1 MQIQKIIES
10 AHGMKINA
18 PVTIYSIL
26 VILLLAVSMT
36 GCRSMPQRDI
46 AIGQI
51 TRAEQKL
58 QNATTAEANIYMSE
72 KYMEASTL
80 LRRARN
86 SMQSEEYSQSSDLA
100 QRSQEVALEA
110 IQQTEDERKNVKAL
124 AVRLL
129 FSANEAWESY
139 AQSHDKE
146 YASDELI
153 AIRKLLDSAQEDIT
167 TKEYMGAFKKA
178 QRAHGEISKLPEAV
192 EKGRLSRLEEDKK
205 RLKAQ
210 KTAGEIIAAANQQAE
225 NILAAARSQREQLL
239 AETAELAAYARHV
252 EFERMF
258 PSTYLVKRSETLI
271 DIARRHEIYND
282 QFMWPLLYKANRDQI
297 RDPKVVF
304 PDQVLSVPRDIT
316 YVDIIEARKMAEA
329 APPYD
334 PPSTAYNPEVY
345 QRYMQILPPSP
356 FVSEQEAE
364 PKLEP

>member
-1 MQIQKIIES
+1 M
-10 AHGMKINA
+10 
-18 PVTIYSIL
+18 PLVTMHSIF
-26 VILLLAVSMT
+26 VVLLLVVSMT

-46 AIGQI
+46 AIIQI
-51 TRAEQKL
+51 NRAEQKL
-58 QNATTAEANIYMSE
+58 QQANTAEANIYMYE

-86 SMQSEEYSQSSDLA
+86 SMQSEEYSQSTDLA

-110 IQQTEDERKNVKAL
+110 MQKTGDERKNVKAL

-139 AQSHDKE
+139 AQSPDKE

-153 AIRKLLDSAQEDIT
+153 AIRKLLDSAQEDIN
-167 TKEYMGAFKKA
+167 TKEYMGAFTKA

-192 EKGRLSRLEEDKK
+192 EKGRLSRLEEEKK

-210 KTAGEIIAAANQQAE
+210 KTADQIIAAANQQAE
-225 NILAAARSQREQLL
+225 NILAAAKSQREQVL
-239 AETAELAAYARHV
+239 AETAELAAYARQV

-271 DIARRHEIYND
+271 DIARRHEVYND

-304 PDQVLSVPRDIT
+304 PDQVLSIPRDIT
-316 YVDIIEARKMAEA
+316 NADIIEARKMAEA

-356 FVSEQEAE
+356 FISEQEAE
-364 PKLEP
+364 PGLEP

>member
-10 AHGMKINA
+10 VNGMKSNA
-18 PVTIYSIL
+18 RLTMQSVF
-26 VILLLAVSMT
+26 VVLLLMLGFF

-46 AIGQI
+46 AIIQI
-51 TRAEQKL
+51 NKAEQKL
-58 QNATTAEANIYMSE
+58 QNANTAEANIYMSD
-72 KYMEASTL
+72 KYMEATTL

-86 SMQSEEYSQSSDLA
+86 SMQSEEYSQSTDLA

-110 IQQTEDERKNVKAL
+110 IQQTSDERKNVKAL

-153 AIRKLLDSAQEDIT
+153 AIRKLLDSAQEDID
-167 TKEYMGAFKKA
+167 TKEYMVAFKKA

-192 EKGRLSRLEEDKK
+192 EKGRIIRLEEEKK

-210 KTAGEIIAAANQQAE
+210 KTADQIIAAANQQAE
-225 NILAAARSQREQLL
+225 NIVAAAKSQREQVL
-239 AETAELAAYARHV
+239 AETAELAAYARQV

-304 PDQVLSVPRDIT
+304 PDQVLTIPRDIT
-316 YVDIIEARKMAEA
+316 NADIIEARKMAEA

-334 PPSTAYNPEVY
+334 PPPTAYNPEVY
-345 QRYMQILPPSP
+345 QRYMQILPPPQFISG
-356 FVSEQEAE
+356 QEAVPE
-364 PKLEP
+364 LVP

>member
-1 MQIQKIIES
+1 
-10 AHGMKINA
+10 
-18 PVTIYSIL
+18 
-26 VILLLAVSMT
+26 
-36 GCRSMPQRDI
+36 
-46 AIGQI
+46 
-51 TRAEQKL
+51 
-58 QNATTAEANIYMSE
+58 
-72 KYMEASTL
+72 
-80 LRRARN
+80 
-86 SMQSEEYSQSSDLA
+86 MQSEEYSQSSALA

-110 IQQTEDERKNVKAL
+110 IQQTEDERRNVKAL

-146 YASDELI
+146 YARDELI
-153 AIRKLLDSAQEDIT
+153 AIRKLLDSAQEDIN
-167 TKEYMGAFKKA
+167 TKEFMDAFKKV
-178 QRAHGEISKLPEAV
+178 QRAHGEIAKLPEAV
-192 EKGRLSRLEEDKK
+192 EKGRIIRLEEEKK

-210 KTAGEIIAAANQQAE
+210 KTADEIIADAHKEAE
-225 NILAAARSQREQLL
+225 NILAAARAQREQLL

-258 PSTYLVKRSETLI
+258 PSTYQVKRSETLI

-304 PDQVLSVPRDIT
+304 PDQVLSIPRDIT
-316 YVDIIEARKMAEA
+316 YEDIIEARKMAEA
-329 APPYD
+329 SPPYD

-356 FVSEQEAE
+356 FSSEQEAE
-364 PKLEP
+364 PEFEP

>member
-1 MQIQKIIES
+1 MKCNALVTMQR
-10 AHGMKINA
+10 
-18 PVTIYSIL
+18 IL
-26 VILLLAVSMT
+26 VFLLFVVSMT

-46 AIGQI
+46 AISQI
-51 TRAEQKL
+51 NRAEQKL
-58 QNATTAEANIYMSE
+58 QNANTAEANIYMSE
-72 KYMEASTL
+72 KYLEASTL

-86 SMQSEEYSQSSDLA
+86 SMQSEEYSQSTSLA
-100 QRSQEVALEA
+100 QRSQEVAVEA
-110 IQQTEDERKNVKAL
+110 MQQTEDERKNVKAL

-146 YASDELI
+146 YVSDELI
-153 AIRKLLDSAQEDIT
+153 AIRKLLDSAQEDIN
-167 TKEYMGAFKKA
+167 TKEYMGAFKKV

-192 EKGRLSRLEEDKK
+192 EKGRLSRLEEEKK

-210 KTAGEIIAAANQQAE
+210 KTAGEIIAAANKQVE
-225 NILAAARSQREQLL
+225 NILASARAQREQLL

-258 PSTYLVKRSETLI
+258 PTTYQVKRSETLI
-271 DIARRHEIYND
+271 DIAKRHEVYND

-304 PDQVLSVPRDIT
+304 PDQILSIPRDIT
-316 YVDIIEARKMAEA
+316 YEDIIEARKMAEA

-356 FVSEQEAE
+356 FVSEQAAE
-364 PKLEP
+364 PEFEP